1 MRRMLVAILAATA
14 LASGLMTAC
23 SSEQAHGD
31 KPLVLTTF
39 TILADMAQQVAGDEV
54 DVRSITAPGAEIHGY
69 DPTPSDMAA
78 ASDADLVLS
87 NGLGLEHWLDKL
99 LTHSTA
105 NRVVATDGIEPIS
118 IENTNTPNPHAWMSP
133 ALAKVY
139 VDNIINA
146 LAHLQPES
154 AETFRSNGEHY
165 KQQLEEVD
173 HQLNEGL
180 SSLPENK
187 RTLVTCEGAFSYLTR
202 EAHMHEGYIWPV
214 NSNKEITP
222 SQIRN
227 AAAFTTHHQVPAV
240 FCESTVEPGPHEQLM
255 RETGAA
261 DGGTLYVDSLS
272 VPDGP
277 VPTFLDLISYDV
289 NTIVDGL
296 KK

>member
-1 MRRMLVAILAATA
+1 
-14 LASGLMTAC
+14 
-23 SSEQAHGD
+23 
-31 KPLVLTTF
+31 
-39 TILADMAQQVAGDEV
+39 
-54 DVRSITAPGAEIHGY
+54 
-69 DPTPSDMAA
+69 MAA
-78 ASDADLVLS
+78 ASEADLVLS

-133 ALAKVY
+133 ALAKIY
-139 VDNIINA
+139 VDNIISA
-146 LAHLQPES
+146 LASLQPES
-154 AETFRSNGEHY
+154 TDTFRSNSEHY

-202 EAHMHEGYIWPV
+202 EAHMNEGYIWPV

-222 SQIRN
+222 SQITN
-227 AAAFTTHHQVPAV
+227 AAAFTTRHQVPAV

-272 VPDGP
+272 APDGP